1 MVLGT
6 ALLWFGWFGF
16 NGGSAVASTPRAA
29 MAAAV
34 TTIAAAFSGFTW
46 TMLDYIVTKKVSA
59 LSVCSGI
66 VAGLVAITPA
76 SGFVAPWAGAVIG
89 ITSGI
94 LVNLASRCK
103 NYLVYDDTLD
113 AFGLHGVGGIV
124 GGIMTGL
131 LHQKSIAMLD
141 GVETEGG
148 AIDGN
153 WTKVGQQIAACLSIA
168 AWSFFM
174 SYFILFIINKI
185 PGLQLRVSPE
195 EERDGQD
202 VSEMGESAYEFD
214 MGFGK
219 SLAEAIYDAE
229 SATKEASINNDF
241 IRA

>member
-1 MVLGT
+1 
-6 ALLWFGWFGF
+6 
-16 NGGSAVASTPRAA
+16 
-29 MAAAV
+29 
-34 TTIAAAFSGFTW
+34 
-46 TMLDYIVTKKVSA
+46 
-59 LSVCSGI
+59 
-66 VAGLVAITPA
+66 
-76 SGFVAPWAGAVIG
+76 
-89 ITSGI
+89 
-94 LVNLASRCK
+94 
-103 NYLVYDDTLD
+103 VYDDTLD

-153 WTKVGQQIAACLSIA
+153 WTKVRTTDCCMSIHCRLVILSYA
-168 AWSFFM
+168 
-174 SYFILFIINKI
+174 ILFIINKI

-229 SATKEASINNDF
+229 SATKEASINNEV